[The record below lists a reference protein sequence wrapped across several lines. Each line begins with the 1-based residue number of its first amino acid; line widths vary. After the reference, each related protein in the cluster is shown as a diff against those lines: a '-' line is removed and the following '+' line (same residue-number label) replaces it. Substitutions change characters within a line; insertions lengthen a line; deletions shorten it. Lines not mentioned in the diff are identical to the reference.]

1 MAQSLR
7 LTRFPRLPGF
17 SAGKRHAH
25 FCAARRK
32 GRRVPPWLET
42 QPMADPKT
50 PHQLLPKP
58 TRLLTPSEAAG
69 YLSISPRTLTRLT
82 AMGDLP
88 HAQIGGQRRYEL
100 EALLAYVARQRRG
113 G

>member
-32 GRRVPPWLET
+32 GRRVPLLLET

-69 YLSISPRTLTRLT
+69 FLSVSPRTLTRRT

-88 HAQIGGQRRYEL
+88 HVRIGGQRRYEL
-100 EALLAYVARQRRG
+100 EALLAYVAHQRRG

>member
-32 GRRVPPWLET
+32 GRRVPLLLET

-50 PHQLLPKP
+50 PHPPPPKP

>member
-1 MAQSLR
+1 MA
-7 LTRFPRLPGF
+7 G
-17 SAGKRHAH
+17 
-25 FCAARRK
+25 
-32 GRRVPPWLET
+32 
-42 QPMADPKT
+42 PKT
-50 PHQLLPKP
+50 THPPPPKP

-88 HAQIGGQRRYEL
+88 HARIGGQRRYEL